1 MTKQT
6 ILHTDTH
13 STAPAYA
20 DKTPLARP
28 LGRTAL
34 AILATLLWGS
44 AFPAIKIGYRLFQ
57 INTAYPPNTLVFAG
71 LRFMLAGIFTLAI
84 YRLLWR
90 QPISVKRAM
99 WPRLVRLGLIQTTL
113 QYSCFYIGL
122 IHTSGVKA
130 SILGATGSFMIV
142 VLAHFFQ
149 RDDRLTYSKTLA
161 CLCGLAGI
169 VLLHL
174 TPEGL
179 SLILQLGDLLILGS
193 ALAQAFGSLL
203 ARQDSH
209 RLPPVL
215 LCGWQLFIGGTCLA
229 GLGLILGGRITIPNL
244 SALALLVYLAA
255 LSAVAF
261 SIWNL
266 LLKYN
271 ALSSVGIYST
281 LTPVFGAAGSAF
293 FLRETFFT
301 LTNMVSLGLI
311 VLGILILQL
320 ANERQ
325 TQAQQPNPVV

>member
-6 ILHTDTH
+6 TAYTNSHTAA
-13 STAPAYA
+13 TAAG
-20 DKTPLARP
+20 KKPLPARP
-28 LGRTAL
+28 LPRTAL
-34 AILATLLWGS
+34 AVLATLLWGS

-57 INTAYPPNTLVFAG
+57 INTAFPPNTLVFAG
-71 LRFMLAGIFTLAI
+71 LRFMLAGLLTLAI

-90 QPISVKRAM
+90 ESISVERLL
-99 WPRLVRLGLIQTTL
+99 WPRLLRLGLIQTTL
-113 QYSCFYIGL
+113 QYICFYIGL

-142 VLAHFFQ
+142 LLAHFFLH
-149 RDDRLTYSKTLA
+149 DDRLTSAKTLA
-161 CLCGLAGI
+161 CLCGLAGVI
-169 VLLHL
+169 LLHL
-174 TPEGL
+174 TPDGF
-179 SLILQLGDLLILGS
+179 SLLLQFGDLLILGS

-203 ARQDSH
+203 SRQES
-209 RLPPVL
+209 RRIPPVL
-215 LCGWQLFIGGTCLA
+215 LCGWQLLIGGTCLA
-229 GLGLILGGRITIPNL
+229 ALGLILGGRIGLPTPG
-244 SALALLVYLAA
+244 ALALLLYLAA

-293 FLRETFFT
+293 FLGESFFT
-301 LTNMVSLGLI
+301 PTNMASLALI

-320 ANERQ
+320 ANERRAKAATRQ
-325 TQAQQPNPVV
+325 TT